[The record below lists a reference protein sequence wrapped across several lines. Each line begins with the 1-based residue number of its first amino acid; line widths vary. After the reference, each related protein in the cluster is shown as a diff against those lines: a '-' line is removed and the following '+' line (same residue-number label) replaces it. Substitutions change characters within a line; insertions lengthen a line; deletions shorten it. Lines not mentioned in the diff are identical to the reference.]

1 MTKKE
6 VVIINLYRG
15 KRINMEIKKCI
26 KSSFSVIGKEGSSN
40 DGNGFVNKL
49 WENANNHFNEVEF
62 LAKKDEKGNVLGIWG
77 LMSDFSRNFNPWE
90 ENFTRGLYLA
100 GVEAMDDAQASDSWT
115 KWIVPAFE
123 YLYIKVDNKY
133 EEAFNYVL
141 NYMDNN
147 NIKLEGAVFDYY
159 CSEENGQLYLFF
171 PIRKL

>member
-1 MTKKE
+1 
-6 VVIINLYRG
+6 
-15 KRINMEIKKCI
+15 MEIKKCI

-49 WENANNHFNEVEF
+49 WENANKHFNEVEF

-77 LMSDFSRNFNPWE
+77 LMSDFSRKFNPWE

-100 GVEAMDDAQASDSWT
+100 GVEVMDDAQPPDTWI

-133 EEAFNYVL
+133 GEAFNYVL

-147 NIKLEGAVFDYY
+147 NIKLEGAVFDYN
-159 CSEENGQLYLFF
+159 CPEENGQLYLFF
-171 PIRKL
+171 PIRRL